1 MKSRLEKV
9 LDKMP
14 NKKVDLKAHK
24 VALGLVDDLKTIQEE
39 SSNAYVSYIDD
50 MDTSKGY
57 LSQAIN
63 KAENAIQLL
72 SQSVS
77 LYNEVEKR
85 FNELGMDVPSELQN
99 QTPLP
104 ALQESEKDYDMMNTI
119 FSQFKVR

>member
-9 LDKMP
+9 YSKLP
-14 NKKVDLKAHK
+14 NQKVNLKAHK
-24 VALGLVDDLKTIQEE
+24 VALGLIDDLKLIQEE
-39 SSNAYVSYIDD
+39 SSNAYSLYIDD

>member
-9 LDKMP
+9 YSKLP
-14 NKKVDLKAHK
+14 NQKANLKAHK
-24 VALGLVDDLKTIQEE
+24 VALGLIDDLKLIQEE
-39 SSNAYVSYIDD
+39 SSNAYSLYIDD